1 MASLLLDSPLSSAL
15 EVEWIREE
23 YPELSALPRWAT
35 RRNPARETMG
45 PELRQTA
52 LDLGW
57 DFMPWQR
64 LVADV
69 AGELDADGSPHYQI
83 VIVTI
88 HRQGGKTTI
97 ILAIES
103 HRSLVWA
110 RPQRIVYVAQ
120 TRGMAREKLI
130 EDQIPMLKASILGDL
145 GRPRLAAGSEQWRW
159 SNGSRISLQSNTKK
173 AGHGLTNDMVVVDEA
188 FGQTDWRMEQSLM
201 PTLATNQDWQWW
213 LFSTAGDESSLY
225 LLDKVRRGRHL
236 VETGRDARIAYFE
249 WSIPVEEDID
259 DPAVWLKYL
268 PAVGLTI
275 RVEEL
280 QTFRANM
287 PDAEFRRAFGN
298 QWVDS
303 SEEKPRAIPAAAWDA
318 MGNPDAKRDP
328 AGEGR
333 LAIDSAPD
341 GSTTSIGIA
350 VRNVETGKVHVE
362 AIETRPGMAWA
373 ARRVKEILARPGR
386 EQFEHTVTLSLK
398 TCGSLVPELEKDEP
412 DGLRRVQVDALP
424 QTEWDAA
431 CARMMTAIDEAELE
445 HLGDP
450 ELDAAAASADKST
463 SGDGWH
469 WNRRGVEPISPL
481 CAVTLAHWALV
492 KKPAPYDVLA
502 SFF

>member
-1 MASLLLDSPLSSAL
+1 MGLQLLDSPLSSAL
-15 EVEWIREE
+15 EGEWIREQ
-23 YPELSALPRWAT
+23 YPELTALPRWAT

-45 PELRQTA
+45 AELRSTA

-57 DFMPWQR
+57 DFMPWQQ

-69 AGELDADGSPHYQI
+69 AGELDPDGSPHYQI
-83 VIVTI
+83 IVVTI
-88 HRQGGKTTI
+88 HRQGGKTTL

-120 TRGMAREKLI
+120 TRAMAREKLL
-130 EDQIPMLKASILGDL
+130 EDQIPMLEHSMLGDL
-145 GRPRLAAGSEQWRW
+145 GRPRLQSGSEAWRW
-159 SNGSRISLQSNTKK
+159 SNGSRIGLMSNTKK
-173 AGHGLTNDMVVVDEA
+173 SGHGGTNDLIVGDEIFA
-188 FGQTDWRMEQSLM
+188 QIDWRLEQSLM
-201 PTLATNQDWQWW
+201 PTLATKQDWQWW
-213 LFSTAGDESSLY
+213 NFSTAGDESSVF

-236 VETGRDARIAYFE
+236 VETGQDSRIAYFE

-298 QWVDS
+298 QWVDR
-303 SEEKPRAIPAAAWDA
+303 SEERPRVIAAGPWDA
-318 MGNPDAKRDP
+318 MADPAARRDP

-341 GSTTSIGIA
+341 GSTSSIGIA
-350 VRNVETGKVHVE
+350 VRNASGKVHIE
-362 AIETRPGMAWA
+362 ALETRPGTAWVSA
-373 ARRVKEILARPGR
+373 RVKEILDRPGR
-386 EQFEHTVTLSLK
+386 EQFENRVTLSLK
-398 TCGSLVPELEKDEP
+398 TCGQLVPALEKAN
-412 DGLRRVQVDALP
+412 LRVDPLP
-424 QTEWDAA
+424 AQEWDSA
-431 CARMMTAIDEAELE
+431 CARFMTGVEEAEFE

-450 ELDAAAASADKST
+450 ELDAAVASADKKI

-469 WNRRGVEPISPL
+469 WDRRGEEPISPL
-481 CAVTLAHWALV
+481 CSVTLAFWALV
-492 KKPAPYDVLA
+492 KADDAYDVLD